1 MMIFERIGTYFQMV
15 FHLAADPLN
24 ILILLSSVMLGIIF
38 GAMPGLTSTLGVAL
52 LTALTYGMDTP
63 TAMLCLLSIYVGGTY
78 GGSYASILIN
88 IPGTAAS
95 AATALDGYP
104 LACKGEGGRAIGLTT
119 TASAIGTIISML
131 FLVSI
136 SPLISF
142 FALQFTSFE
151 FFLLAFFGILISG
164 TLTSPDLVIKGWI
177 SGFLGLFLA
186 CVGRDLL
193 QFYPRFTFGI
203 PELDSGIEVVPV
215 LIGAFG
221 IPQIIQV
228 LKDRFQIGET
238 QKFQRILP
246 EFGTIVRNIPRIIR
260 SALIGVG
267 IGSVPGI
274 GEDIAAWVSYGTAKN
289 TSRHPE
295 RFGKGEI
302 TAVLS
307 TEVAN
312 NACVGGAMIPLLNLG
327 IPGSPPAAMLLGAL
341 MLHGVTPGP
350 MITFEHP
357 TFIMEVA
364 AILLLASLSM
374 WVVGML
380 LAKQVVKVLRIPAQ
394 LFMPIIGIL
403 CIIGSYSLGIN
414 IWNLYLML
422 PVGIISYFLIEM
434 GYPIAPLV
442 IGVIL
447 GPMADE
453 NLRRALMV
461 SQGSFMPIF
470 QRPVSLALFLV
481 IAWTVVSQFPT
492 FRHFKDKLMGKIFCR
507 KSCEADFDDSDVSEE
522 R

>member
-1 MMIFERIGTYFQMV
+1 MLVLEQISLYFRLLFET
-15 FHLAADPLN
+15 AADPVN
-24 ILILLSSVMLGIIF
+24 IAILFGSVLLGIIF
-38 GAMPGLTSTLGVAL
+38 GALPGLTSTLGVAL
-52 LTALTYGMDTP
+52 LTAVTYGMSADR
-63 TAMLCLLSIYVGGTY
+63 AMLCLLSIYVGGTY
-78 GGSYASILIN
+78 GGSYSSILIN

-104 LACKGEGGRAIGLTT
+104 LALKGEAGRTIGLST
-119 TASAIGTIISML
+119 TASAIGTTISML
-131 FLVSI
+131 FLVTV
-136 SPLISF
+136 SPIILH

-164 TLTSPDLVIKGWI
+164 TLTTPDLVIKGWI

-186 CVGRDLL
+186 CVGRDRL
-193 QFYPRFTFGI
+193 QFFPRFTFGI
-203 PELDSGIEVVPV
+203 PELDSGVEVVPV

-228 LKDRFQIGET
+228 LKGRLQVGDM
-238 QKFQRILP
+238 QKLQKIIP
-246 EFGTIVRNIPRIIR
+246 EIKTVVKNIPKVIR

-267 IGSVPGI
+267 VGCVPGI
-274 GEDIAAWVSYGTAKN
+274 GEDIAAWVSYGAAKN
-289 TSRHPE
+289 TSKHPE
-295 RFGKGEI
+295 NFGKGEI

-312 NACVGGAMIPLLNLG
+312 NACVGGAIIPLLNLG

-357 TFIMEVA
+357 TFIVECA
-364 AILLLASLSM
+364 AILLLASMAM
-374 WVVGML
+374 WVTGMTM
-380 LAKQVVKVLRIPAQ
+380 AKQVVKVLRIPAPI
-394 LFMPIIGIL
+394 FMPIVGVL

-422 PVGIISYFLIEM
+422 PVGIISYFLTEM

-461 SQGSFMPIF
+461 TQGSFWPIF
-470 QRPVSLALFLV
+470 TRPVSLGLV
-481 IAWTVVSQFPT
+481 LIIAWMVLVQIPFVRSL
-492 FRHFKDKLMGKIFCR
+492 KDKAFDKVFRR
-507 KSCEADFDDSDVSEE
+507 KPARPSPHRD
-522 R
+522 

>member
-1 MMIFERIGTYFQMV
+1 MTVFDPFQNYFETLLKIGLDPTN
-15 FHLAADPLN
+15 LAVLFGSALMG
-24 ILILLSSVMLGIIF
+24 ILF
-38 GAMPGLTSTLGVAL
+38 GALPGLTSTLGVAL
-52 LTALTYGMDTP
+52 LTAVTYGMDAA
-63 TAMLCLLSIYVGGTY
+63 TAMVCLLAIYVGGTY
-78 GGSYASILIN
+78 GGSYSSILIN

-104 LACKGEGGRAIGLTT
+104 LALKGEAGRTIGLSTT
-119 TASAIGTIISML
+119 SSAIGTMISML
-131 FLVSI
+131 FLVTV
-136 SPLISF
+136 SPIILH

-151 FFLLAFFGILISG
+151 FFLLAFFGIMISG
-164 TLTSPDLVIKGWI
+164 TLTTPDLVIKGWI

-186 CVGRDLL
+186 CVGRDRL
-193 QFYPRFTFGI
+193 QFFPRFTFGI
-203 PELDSGIEVVPV
+203 PELDSGVEVVPV

-228 LKDRFQIGET
+228 LKDRLQVGDV
-238 QKFQRILP
+238 QKLQRIIP
-246 EFGTIVRNIPRIIR
+246 EFKTVVRNIPKVVR

-267 IGSVPGI
+267 IGCVPGI
-274 GEDIAAWVSYGTAKN
+274 GEDIAAWVSYGAAKN
-289 TSRHPE
+289 TSKHPE
-295 RFGKGEI
+295 NFGKGEI

-312 NACVGGAMIPLLNLG
+312 NACVGGAIIPLLNLG

-357 TFIMEVA
+357 NFIVECA
-364 AILLLASLSM
+364 AILLLASM
-374 WVVGML
+374 CIWVVGL
-380 LAKQVVKVLRIPAQ
+380 TLAKQVVKVLRIPTAI
-394 LFMPIIGIL
+394 FMPIVGIL

-422 PVGIISYFLIEM
+422 PVGIVSYFLTEM

-461 SQGSFMPIF
+461 SQGSFLPIF
-470 QRPVSLALFLV
+470 TRPVSLALALIILWMVLV
-481 IAWTVVSQFPT
+481 QIPFVRNFKNRALAKV
-492 FRHFKDKLMGKIFCR
+492 FRKKSR
-507 KSCEADFDDSDVSEE
+507 K
-522 R
+522 

>member
-1 MMIFERIGTYFQMV
+1 MTVFDPFQNYFVTLLQIGLDPTN
-15 FHLAADPLN
+15 LA
-24 ILILLSSVMLGIIF
+24 ILFGSALMGILF
-38 GAMPGLTSTLGVAL
+38 GALPGLTSTLGVAL
-52 LTALTYGMDTP
+52 LTAVTYGMNAA
-63 TAMLCLLSIYVGGTY
+63 TAMVCLLAIYVGGTY
-78 GGSYASILIN
+78 GGSYSSILIN

-104 LACKGEGGRAIGLTT
+104 LALKGEAGRTIGLSTT
-119 TASAIGTIISML
+119 SSAIGTMISML
-131 FLVSI
+131 FLVTV
-136 SPLISF
+136 SPIILH

-151 FFLLAFFGILISG
+151 FFLLAFFGIMISG
-164 TLTSPDLVIKGWI
+164 TLTTPDLVIKGWI

-186 CVGRDLL
+186 CVGRDRL
-193 QFYPRFTFGI
+193 QFFPRFTFGI
-203 PELDSGIEVVPV
+203 PELDSGVEVVPV

-221 IPQIIQV
+221 VPQIIQV
-228 LKDRFQIGET
+228 LKDRLQVGDV
-238 QKFQRILP
+238 QKLQRIIP
-246 EFGTIVRNIPRIIR
+246 EFRTIVRNIPKVVR

-267 IGSVPGI
+267 VGCVPGI
-274 GEDIAAWVSYGTAKN
+274 GEDIAAWVSYGAAKN
-289 TSRHPE
+289 TSKHPE
-295 RFGKGEI
+295 NFGKGEI

-312 NACVGGAMIPLLNLG
+312 NACVGGAIIPLLNLG

-357 TFIMEVA
+357 NFIVECA
-364 AILLLASLSM
+364 AILLLASM
-374 WVVGML
+374 CIWVVGL
-380 LAKQVVKVLRIPAQ
+380 TLAKQVVKVLRIPTA
-394 LFMPIIGIL
+394 LFMPIVGLL

-422 PVGIISYFLIEM
+422 PVGLISYFLIEM

-461 SQGSFMPIF
+461 SQGSFWPVF
-470 QRPVSLALFLV
+470 TRPVSLALILIILWMVLV
-481 IAWTVVSQFPT
+481 QFPLVKRLKDGAVAKV
-492 FRHFKDKLMGKIFCR
+492 FRKRSR
-507 KSCEADFDDSDVSEE
+507 K
-522 R
+522 

>member
-15 FHLAADPLN
+15 FHLAADPLHIV
-24 ILILLSSVMLGIIF
+24 ILFSSVLLGIIF

-78 GGSYASILIN
+78 GGSYSSILIN

-177 SGFLGLFLA
+177 AGFLGLFLA

-203 PELDSGIEVVPV
+203 PQLDSGVEVVPV

-246 EFGTIVRNIPRIIR
+246 EFGTIIRNIPRIIR

-289 TSRHPE
+289 TSKHPE

-364 AILLLASLSM
+364 AILLLASVTM

-380 LAKQVVKVLRIPAQ
+380 LAKQVVKVLRIPVQ

-461 SQGSFMPIF
+461 SQGSFLPVF
-470 QRPVSLALFLV
+470 TRPVSLILFLV
-481 IAWTVVSQFPT
+481 IVWTVVSQFQAY
-492 FRHFKDKLMGKIFCR
+492 RNFKDKLMGVIFRR
-507 KSCEADFDDSDVSEE
+507 KSCQADFDGDMPEE
-522 R
+522 G

>member
-1 MMIFERIGTYFQMV
+1 MVFIERLLFYFQTV
-15 FHLAADPLN
+15 FHLAADPFHLA
-24 ILILLSSVMLGIIF
+24 ILLGSVMLGIIF

-52 LTALTYGMDTP
+52 LTALTYGMDAE

-104 LACKGEGGRAIGLTT
+104 LALKGEGGRAIGLTT
-119 TASAIGTIISML
+119 TSSAIGTLISML
-131 FLVSI
+131 FVVSI
-136 SPLISF
+136 SPIISI

-186 CVGRDLL
+186 CVGRDRL
-193 QFYPRFTFGI
+193 QFFPRFTFGLSDL
-203 PELDSGIEVVPV
+203 ESGIEVVPV

-228 LKDRFQIGET
+228 LKDRFIIGET

-246 EFGTIVRNIPRIIR
+246 EFGTIVRNVPKIVR

-267 IGSVPGI
+267 IGAVPGI
-274 GEDIAAWVSYGTAKN
+274 GEDIAAWVSYGAAKN
-289 TSRHPE
+289 TSKHPE

-302 TAVLS
+302 TGVLS
-307 TEVAN
+307 AEVAN

-357 TFIMEVA
+357 NFIIEVA
-364 AILLLASLSM
+364 AILLLASVSM

-380 LAKQVVKVLRIPAQ
+380 LARQVVKVLRIPTQ
-394 LFMPIIGIL
+394 IFMPIIGVL
-403 CIIGSYSLGIN
+403 CMIGSYALGIN
-414 IWNLYLML
+414 IFNLYLML

-461 SQGSFMPIF
+461 SQGSFLPIF
-470 QRPVSLALFLV
+470 TRPVSLILFLIIV
-481 IAWTVVSQFPT
+481 WTLVSQIPF
-492 FRHFKDKLMGKIFCR
+492 FKNLKDRLLAKILRRRFR
-507 KSCEADFDDSDVSEE
+507 KSAAVQKD
-522 R
+522 

>member
-1 MMIFERIGTYFQMV
+1 MMILERIGTYFQMV
-15 FHLAADPLN
+15 YHLAADPLN
-24 ILILLSSVMLGIIF
+24 IIILFCSVMMGIMF

-52 LTALTYGMDTP
+52 LTALTYSMDTA
-63 TAMLCLLSIYVGGTY
+63 TAMLCLLAIYVGGTY

-289 TSRHPE
+289 TSKHPE

-327 IPGSPPAAMLLGAL
+327 IPGSPPGSHAAGRLN
-341 MLHGVTPGP
+341 
-350 MITFEHP
+350 
-357 TFIMEVA
+357 A
-364 AILLLASLSM
+364 A
-374 WVVGML
+374 
-380 LAKQVVKVLRIPAQ
+380 R
-394 LFMPIIGIL
+394 
-403 CIIGSYSLGIN
+403 CYTRTHD
-414 IWNLYLML
+414 YL
-422 PVGIISYFLIEM
+422 
-434 GYPIAPLV
+434 
-442 IGVIL
+442 
-447 GPMADE
+447 
-453 NLRRALMV
+453 
-461 SQGSFMPIF
+461 
-470 QRPVSLALFLV
+470 
-481 IAWTVVSQFPT
+481 
-492 FRHFKDKLMGKIFCR
+492 
-507 KSCEADFDDSDVSEE
+507 
-522 R
+522 

>member
-1 MMIFERIGTYFQMV
+1 MMLFERIASFFEIVFQI
-15 FHLAADPLN
+15 AADPMN
-24 ILILLSSVMLGIIF
+24 IAILFGSVLLGIIF

-52 LTALTYGMDTP
+52 LTALTYGMDTSM
-63 TAMLCLLSIYVGGTY
+63 AMVCLLAIYVGGTY

-88 IPGTAAS
+88 IPGTAAA

-119 TASAIGTIISML
+119 TASAIGTSISML
-131 FLVSI
+131 FVVSI
-136 SPLISF
+136 SPIISH

-177 SGFLGLFLA
+177 AGFLGLFLA
-186 CVGRDLL
+186 CIGRDQL
-193 QFYPRFTFGI
+193 QFFPRFTFGYS
-203 PELDSGIEVVPV
+203 ELESGIEVVPV

-228 LKDRFQIGET
+228 LKDKFKIGEA
-238 QKFQRILP
+238 QKLQRIMP
-246 EFGTIVRNIPRIIR
+246 ELGTIVRNIPAIIR

-267 IGSVPGI
+267 IGAVPGI
-274 GEDIAAWVSYGTAKN
+274 GEDIAGWVSYGTAKN
-289 TSRHPE
+289 TSKHPE
-295 RFGKGEI
+295 TFGRGEI
-302 TAVLS
+302 KGVLAS
-307 TEVAN
+307 ETAN
-312 NACVGGAMIPLLNLG
+312 NACVGGAQIPLLNLG

-357 TFIMEVA
+357 TFILEVA
-364 AILLLASLSM
+364 AILLLASVAM
-374 WVVGML
+374 WITGMV
-380 LAKQVVKVLRIPAQ
+380 LAKQVVKVLRIPTQ
-394 LFMPIIGIL
+394 IFMPIIGML
-403 CIIGSYSLGIN
+403 CIIGSYSLGLN
-414 IWNLYLML
+414 IFNLYLML
-422 PVGIISYFLIEM
+422 PVGIICYFLTEM

-461 SQGSFMPIF
+461 SQGSFMPVF
-470 QRPVSLALFLV
+470 TRPVSLLLFLV
-481 IAWTVVSQFPT
+481 IVWTVISQFG
-492 FRHFKDKLMGKIFCR
+492 FY
-507 KSCEADFDDSDVSEE
+507 KSFMTWIKRRVFNKKTDNQ
-522 R
+522 

>member
-1 MMIFERIGTYFQMV
+1 MSFLESLAIYGQSLVAVAGDPM
-15 FHLAADPLN
+15 HL
-24 ILILLSSVMLGIIF
+24 LILFGSVMLGIMF
-38 GAMPGLTSTLGVAL
+38 GALPGLTSTLGVAL
-52 LTALTYGMDTP
+52 LTAVTYGMDAA
-63 TAMLCLLSIYVGGTY
+63 TAMVCLLSIYVGGTY

-95 AATALDGYP
+95 AATALDGYQ
-104 LACKGEGGRAIGLTT
+104 LALKGQAGRTIGLST

-131 FLVSI
+131 FLVTV
-136 SPLISF
+136 SPIILH

-164 TLTSPDLVIKGWI
+164 TLTTPDLVIKGWI
-177 SGFLGLFLA
+177 AGFLGLFLA
-186 CVGRDLL
+186 MVGRDRL
-193 QFYPRFTFGI
+193 QFFPRFTFGF
-203 PELDSGIEVVPV
+203 PELDAGIEVVPV

-228 LKDRFQIGET
+228 LKDRVAVGEFQ
-238 QKFQRILP
+238 KLQRIIP
-246 EFGTIVRNIPRIIR
+246 EFGTVVRNVPKIVR

-267 IGSVPGI
+267 VGCVPGI
-274 GEDIAAWVSYGTAKN
+274 GEDIAAWVSYGAAKN
-289 TSRHPE
+289 TSKNPE
-295 RFGKGEI
+295 NFGKGEI

-312 NACVGGAMIPLLNLG
+312 NACVGGAIIPLLNLG

-357 TFIMEVA
+357 KFIIECA
-364 AILLLASLSM
+364 AILLLASMAM
-374 WVVGML
+374 WIVGMT
-380 LAKQVVKVLRIPAQ
+380 LAKQVVKVLRIPAE
-394 LFMPIIGIL
+394 LFMPIVGLL
-403 CIIGSYSLGIN
+403 CIIGSYSLGLDIT
-414 IWNLYLML
+414 NLYLMI
-422 PVGIISYFLIEM
+422 PVGIISYFLTEM

-461 SQGSFMPIF
+461 SQGSFWPVF
-470 QRPVSLALFLV
+470 TRPVSLALVLIIVWLV
-481 IAWTVVSQFPT
+481 LVQVPAVNAAKDRLVERLLGR
-492 FRHFKDKLMGKIFCR
+492 FRKKPKP
-507 KSCEADFDDSDVSEE
+507 AA
-522 R
+522 